1 MAAARNL
8 RNELNVENIDDDDAS
23 TEVTDETGPDDEE
36 TIEEDPIQQLLELIG
51 FSEDETERIIQS
63 GLQKYSDFKYF
74 SEKDIRDVAEEFA
87 KRTVNDG
94 RIIFGIGRTKRMI
107 GMMHWIQDNFRC
119 SIFNP
124 DPNEF
129 NLESVEISF
138 ERALTRKRV
147 EETFEAT
154 SKTATPGKF
163 KDERKWTEWEP
174 AFENYLAT
182 IPGVN
187 GIPLKYIIRKDVEP
201 ALDETFDDFTVRS
214 IYCAPLTGAIFESD
228 ARRVHQLIL
237 GFVQGEPAEQYL
249 KSLAKKEN
257 GRLDM
262 IALRSHY
269 GGEGNISHRI
279 GEAERLM
286 QSLHYKG
293 ERSMPFSRFLE
304 HLQKMFNIYEREG
317 EPLEESAKIRTLFS
331 KIQSSTLAG
340 AVASLK
346 VKYNTDGC
354 TFSQAANHL
363 SSELCES
370 NEYITG
376 RRNISS
382 AGTTRAPNNSTSG
395 RGRSGMYN
403 RDRTGRGGRH
413 GRGGRG
419 RHHGGRGG
427 HGGNGYIPREQWNKL
442 TQEQQAKMR
451 EQRAAAYNPGAQN
464 NKIATLSVTEL
475 DNIRSIISAV
485 QSSNSPANVTSN
497 ADDDTKPAGN
507 SFGGRSAAAHNK
519 RQKHNNVE

>member
-1 MAAARNL
+1 
-8 RNELNVENIDDDDAS
+8 
-23 TEVTDETGPDDEE
+23 
-36 TIEEDPIQQLLELIG
+36 
-51 FSEDETERIIQS
+51 
-63 GLQKYSDFKYF
+63 
-74 SEKDIRDVAEEFA
+74 
-87 KRTVNDG
+87 
-94 RIIFGIGRTKRMI
+94 
-107 GMMHWIQDNFRC
+107 
-119 SIFNP
+119 
-124 DPNEF
+124 
-129 NLESVEISF
+129 
-138 ERALTRKRV
+138 
-147 EETFEAT
+147 
-154 SKTATPGKF
+154 
-163 KDERKWTEWEP
+163 
-174 AFENYLAT
+174 
-182 IPGVN
+182 
-187 GIPLKYIIRKDVEP
+187 
-201 ALDETFDDFTVRS
+201 
-214 IYCAPLTGAIFESD
+214 
-228 ARRVHQLIL
+228 
-237 GFVQGEPAEQYL
+237 L

-262 IALRSHY
+262 MALRSHY
-269 GGEGNISHRI
+269 GGEGTISHRI

-382 AGTTRAPNNSTSG
+382 TGTTRAPNNSASG

-403 RDRTGRGGRH
+403 RDRMGRGGRN

-419 RHHGGRGG
+419 RSYGGRSG
-427 HGGNGYIPREQWNKL
+427 HGGNGYIPREQWIKL
-442 TQEQQAKMR
+442 SSEQQAKLR
-451 EQRAAAYNPGAQN
+451 EQRAAANNPVARN
-464 NKIATLSVTEL
+464 TVAALSVTEL
-475 DNIRSIISAV
+475 DNIRSIISAI
-485 QSSNSPANVTSN
+485 QTSSSPANVTSN

-507 SFGGRSAAAHNK
+507 SFGGRSSAAHNK